1 MRGIIMLKLS
11 GSARIFLGATVLAL
25 AVSCGGGSDSTSTD
39 SAADSSASATEA
51 PSTSDAPS
59 TEAPVDTEP
68 REISWETIDAPADC
82 MCADGSPYSYF
93 VREADPTKVMF
104 YLEGGGACFAGP
116 MCAPGSDSY
125 KQDVGSAPGEGATGI
140 FDFDNP
146 DNPFADYS
154 FVYVPYCTGDVHS
167 GNTTKDYGDGVVI
180 QHKGFVNASTALNT
194 MLERFPNV
202 GDLVVAGSSAGA
214 FTTPLFAGLAADELP
229 DARVAVI
236 ADSGGA
242 VPDAIAAV
250 TANWG
255 TVESLPDWPEFVGT
269 TAAMVTPAYSFAK
282 VAEHNSAIT
291 FMRHDYAY
299 DRVLSGYAVMA
310 GLSADGLVDVMRS
323 GEASIEATG
332 TQVAAWVSPGDAH
345 TILGRADFYTE
356 ELNGVRFL
364 DWLLAFLDGSPL
376 ADNYCVDC
384 AG

>member
-11 GSARIFLGATVLAL
+11 GSARIVLGATVLAL

-39 SAADSSASATEA
+39 SATDSSTAATEA
-51 PSTSDAPS
+51 PATSDAPS

>member
-1 MRGIIMLKLS
+1 MLKLP
-11 GSARIFLGATVLAL
+11 GSARIVLGATVLAL

-39 SAADSSASATEA
+39 SATDSSTAATEA

-125 KQDVGSAPGEGATGI
+125 KQDVGSTPGEGATGI

-282 VAEHNSAIT
+282 VAEHNPAIT

-299 DRVLSGYAVMA
+299 DRVLSSYAVMA

>member
-1 MRGIIMLKLS
+1 MRGIIMRKLS

-39 SAADSSASATEA
+39 SATDSSASATEA
-51 PSTSDAPS
+51 PTTSEAPS

-68 REISWETIDAPADC
+68 REVSWETIDAPADC

-194 MLERFPNV
+194 MLERFPSV

-229 DARVAVI
+229 NARVAVI

-282 VAEHNSAIT
+282 VAEHNPAIN

-332 TQVAAWVSPGDAH
+332 TPVAAWVSPGDAH

>member
-1 MRGIIMLKLS
+1 
-11 GSARIFLGATVLAL
+11 
-25 AVSCGGGSDSTSTD
+25 
-39 SAADSSASATEA
+39 
-51 PSTSDAPS
+51 
-59 TEAPVDTEP
+59 
-68 REISWETIDAPADC
+68 
-82 MCADGSPYSYF
+82 
-93 VREADPTKVMF
+93 MF

-229 DARVAVI
+229 NARVAVI

-255 TVESLPDWPEFVGT
+255 TVESLPNWPEFVGT

-282 VAEHNSAIT
+282 VAEHNPAIT

-299 DRVLSGYAVMA
+299 DRVLSSYAVMA

-332 TQVAAWVSPGDAH
+332 TPVAAWVSPGDAH

-364 DWLLAFLDGSPL
+364 DWLLAFLGGSPL

>member
-1 MRGIIMLKLS
+1 MDDLWKSKRAIVR
-11 GSARIFLGATVLAL
+11 RIFGATLIMI
-25 AVSCGGGSDSTSTD
+25 AVGCGGGSDSSSDDSVVDQSTAV
-39 SAADSSASATEA
+39 SEA
-51 PSTSDAPS
+51 PLATDALS
-59 TEAPVDTEP
+59 TEPPTTEP
-68 REISWETIDAPADC
+68 SVIDWETIAAPADC

-104 YLEGGGACFAGP
+104 YLEGGGACFTGA

-125 KQDVGSAPGEGATGI
+125 KQVIGAAPGEQANGI
-140 FDFDNP
+140 FDFANP
-146 DNPFADYS
+146 ENPFADYS
-154 FVYVPYCTGDVHS
+154 IVYVPYCTGDVHS
-167 GNTTKDYGDGVVI
+167 GNTTKDYGDGVVVE
-180 QHKGFVNASTALNT
+180 HKGFVNASAALTT
-194 MLERFPNV
+194 MIQRFPDLV
-202 GDLVVAGSSAGA
+202 DLVVAGSSAGA
-214 FTTPLFAGLAADELP
+214 FTTPLYAGVAADQLP
-229 DARVAVI
+229 NAKVAVI

-255 TVESLPDWPEFVGT
+255 TVESLPDWPEFAGT

-282 VAEHNSAIT
+282 VAEHNPSIT
-291 FMRHDYAY
+291 FLRHDYAY

-310 GLSADGLVDVMRS
+310 GLSPDGLVDVMRS

-332 TQVAAWVSPGDAH
+332 AAVAAWVSPGDAH

-364 DWLLAFLDGSPL
+364 DWLLAFLNGSPL
-376 ADNYCVDC
+376 ADNYCVEC

>member
-1 MRGIIMLKLS
+1 MRGIIMLKLP
-11 GSARIFLGATVLAL
+11 GSARIVLGATVLAL

-39 SAADSSASATEA
+39 SATDSSTAATEA

-59 TEAPVDTEP
+59 TEASVDTEP

-282 VAEHNSAIT
+282 VAEHNPAIT

>member
-11 GSARIFLGATVLAL
+11 GSARIVLGATVLAL

-39 SAADSSASATEA
+39 SATDSSTAATEA
-51 PSTSDAPS
+51 PATSDAPS

-167 GNTTKDYGDGVVI
+167 GNTTKDYGNGVVI

-229 DARVAVI
+229 NARVAVI

>member
-11 GSARIFLGATVLAL
+11 GSARIVLGATVLAL

-39 SAADSSASATEA
+39 SATDSSTAATEA

>member
-11 GSARIFLGATVLAL
+11 GSARIVLGATVLAL

-39 SAADSSASATEA
+39 SATDSSTAATEA
-51 PSTSDAPS
+51 PATSDAPS

-167 GNTTKDYGDGVVI
+167 GNTTKDYGNGVVI

>member
-1 MRGIIMLKLS
+1 MRGIIVLKLP
-11 GSARIFLGATVLAL
+11 GSARIVLGATVLAL

-39 SAADSSASATEA
+39 SATDSSTAATEA

>member
-1 MRGIIMLKLS
+1 MRGIIMLKLP
-11 GSARIFLGATVLAL
+11 GSARIVLGATVLAL

-39 SAADSSASATEA
+39 SATDSSAAATDA

-282 VAEHNSAIT
+282 VAEHNPAIT

>member
-1 MRGIIMLKLS
+1 MRGIIMLKLP
-11 GSARIFLGATVLAL
+11 GSARIVLGATVLAL

>member
-1 MRGIIMLKLS
+1 MRGIIMLKLP
-11 GSARIFLGATVLAL
+11 GSARIVLGATVLAL
-25 AVSCGGGSDSTSTD
+25 AVSCGGGSDSTSTA
-39 SAADSSASATEA
+39 SATDSSASATEA

-282 VAEHNSAIT
+282 VAEHNPAIT

-332 TQVAAWVSPGDAH
+332 SQVAAWVSPGDAH